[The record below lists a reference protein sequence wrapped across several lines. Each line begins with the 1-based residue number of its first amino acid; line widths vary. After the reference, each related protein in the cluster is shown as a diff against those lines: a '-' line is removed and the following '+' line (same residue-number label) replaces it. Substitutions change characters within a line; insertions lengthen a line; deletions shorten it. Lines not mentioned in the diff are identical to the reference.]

1 MQVLPEVLSPFI
13 GEVAALTA
21 AGLWALASV
30 IYGWLGQQI
39 SALALNVL
47 KGCAAIAMLLLTI
60 ALTETNFSLN
70 AGIPLAAILPLSL
83 SGVVGIGIG
92 DTAFFKV
99 LNTLGPRRALLLETL
114 APPLTALLGL
124 FFLQEYLSLQ
134 AWLGILIT
142 IAGVA
147 WVLSERTASLSYA
160 FNPDL
165 LKQGLAWAFVA
176 EICQATGILLS
187 RSVFLEMEISPL
199 WSSLVRI
206 SAGTFTALLLFGFQ
220 RRGVKLDPLQTVQ
233 QIQKRFTPRLLV
245 GILLGAFGGTF
256 LGIWL
261 QQTAVKYTL
270 AGIAQTLSATSP
282 LFAIP
287 IAVVC
292 GEAVSLRSILGAIVS
307 IIGIGVLFSAASG
320 MF

>member
-60 ALTETNFSLN
+60 A
-70 AGIPLAAILPLSL
+70 
-83 SGVVGIGIG
+83 
-92 DTAFFKV
+92 
-99 LNTLGPRRALLLETL
+99 
-114 APPLTALLGL
+114 
-124 FFLQEYLSLQ
+124 
-134 AWLGILIT
+134 
-142 IAGVA
+142 GVA

-187 RSVFLEMEISPL
+187 RSVFLDMEISPL

-206 SAGTFTALLLFGFQ
+206 SAGTFTALLLFSFQ
-220 RRGVKLDPLQTVQ
+220 RPRFSLNPLQTVQ
-233 QIQKRFTPRLLV
+233 RIQKRFTPRLLV
-245 GILLGAFGGTF
+245 GILLAAFGGTF

-292 GEAVSLRSILGAIVS
+292 REAVSLRSILGAIVS
-307 IIGIGVLFSAASG
+307 IIGIGVLVSAARGVS
-320 MF
+320 

>member
-1 MQVLPEVLSPFI
+1 MPQGLPESLSPVI

-30 IYGWLGQQI
+30 IYGWVGQNV

-47 KGCAAIAMLLLTI
+47 KGFAAIAMLLVTI
-60 ALTETNFSLN
+60 AFTQNFQLEVPFT
-70 AGIPLAAILPLSL
+70 AVATLGL

-92 DTAFFKV
+92 DTAFFNV
-99 LNTLGPRRALLLETL
+99 LKNLGPRRALLLETL

-124 FFLQEYLSLQ
+124 IFLQEYLSGQ

-142 IAGVA
+142 VAGVA
-147 WVLSERTASLSYA
+147 WVLSERTASLAQS
-160 FNPDL
+160 FNPHL
-165 LKQGLAWAFVA
+165 LKQGLTWAIVA
-176 EICQATGILLS
+176 ELCQASGILLS
-187 RSVFLEMEISPL
+187 RSVFLETEISPL
-199 WSSLVRI
+199 WSSFIRI
-206 SAGTFTALLLFGFQ
+206 SAGTFTALILLSWQHRQFN
-220 RRGVKLDPLQTVQ
+220 LSSIP
-233 QIQKRFTPRLLV
+233 QIKNRFTPRLL
-245 GILLGAFGGTF
+245 LGLVLASFGGTF

-287 IAVVC
+287 IAVLC
-292 GEAVSLRSILGAIVS
+292 GESVSVRAVLGAIVS
-307 IIGIGVLFSAASG
+307 ILGISLLFSSSLPLP
-320 MF
+320 